1 MYTTK
6 NILDDLSLLGLKEVE
21 NEKQI
26 KYSWKKTLKKVHPDI
41 GGDTLTSQR
50 VNEAYEKLMNFVH
63 THDQKFLEYFNLLI
77 KLVIDSLNNYE
88 LNSYCSDIIIC
99 IDEYLTYGC
108 NPLVGYNTCLNK
120 IHNIYRNL
128 ASDLNILGSFQF
140 NQTLNNFYSSLLNKD
155 IPHDYYSFLEKY
167 KKNKEYASLE
177 NQIIKIIKESLDS
190 SDAKRVIIA
199 EKKIDALFSIDRL
212 IKADLPYFKDMKNK
226 INHRIISMEYE
237 EILDCYL
244 TKRYDNIEFK
254 VNRLIQDIKLSFLFQ
269 GNIYDKLLRARV
281 KAYRYFYINKDISI
295 MMYDDIDD
303 FINGTKD
310 ISILDKIINNDFES
324 KDEYLKVS
332 SLDRKGSVFLLNRKS
347 DVPDIAVL
355 YAGIVKDINND
366 SVYVSG
372 VNYLRSQDANIEK
385 NFFLN
390 NYVSIDEYLSNA
402 KFLGVKLY
410 VASSVIILYTNGLVD
425 ICLSKEMQVFVA
437 PARMVVRSVK
447 ESDEKLAKYQDKEYL
462 KEEVTKYLQER
473 ISKSRMRVGKNGI
486 C

>member
-41 GGDTLTSQR
+41 GGDTLTSQM

-140 NQTLNNFYSSLLNKD
+140 NQTLSNFYSSLLNKD

-177 NQIIKIIKESLDS
+177 NQIIKIIKESLNS

-212 IKADLPYFKDMKNK
+212 IKAGLPYFKDMKNK

-244 TKRYDNIEFK
+244 TKKYDNIEFK
-254 VNRLIQDIKLSFLFQ
+254 VNRLMQDIKLSFLFQ
-269 GNIYDKLLRARV
+269 GSIYDKLLRARV

-303 FINGTKD
+303 FINGKRD

-324 KDEYLKVS
+324 KDEYL
-332 SLDRKGSVFLLNRKS
+332 
-347 DVPDIAVL
+347 
-355 YAGIVKDINND
+355 
-366 SVYVSG
+366 
-372 VNYLRSQDANIEK
+372 
-385 NFFLN
+385 
-390 NYVSIDEYLSNA
+390 SNA

-410 VASSVIILYTNGLVD
+410 IASAVIILYTNGLVD

-462 KEEVTKYLQER
+462 KEKVTKYLQER

>member
-6 NILDDLSLLGLKEVE
+6 NILDDLSLLGLKEVG

-26 KYSWKKTLKKVHPDI
+26 KYVWKKTLKKVHPDV

-50 VNEAYEKLMNFVH
+50 VNEAYDKLMNFIH
-63 THDQKFLEYFNLLI
+63 AHDQEFLEYFNLLI
-77 KLVIDSLNNYE
+77 KLIIDSLNNYE
-88 LNSYCSDIIIC
+88 LNSYCSDIIMC

-108 NPLVGYNTCLNK
+108 DPLVGYNTCLNK

-128 ASDLNILGSFQF
+128 ANNLNIKGSFNY
-140 NQTLNNFYSSLLNKD
+140 NQTLGNFYSSLLNKD
-155 IPHDYYSFLEKY
+155 IPYDYYPFLEKY

-177 NQIIKIIKESLDS
+177 NQIMEIIKESLNS

-212 IKADLPYFKDMKNK
+212 IKNDLPYFKEMKNK

-237 EILDCYL
+237 EILTCYK

-254 VNRLIQDIKLSFLFQ
+254 VNRLIQDIKLSYYFQ
-269 GNIYDKLLRARV
+269 GSIYDKLLRARD

-303 FINGTKD
+303 FINGKRD
-310 ISILDKIINNDFES
+310 ISILDKIINKDFKS
-324 KDEYLKVS
+324 KDEYLKSV
-332 SLDRKGSVFLLNRKS
+332 SLDRKGNVFILNRKS

-355 YAGIVKDINND
+355 YAGIVKDINDD

-372 VNYLRSQDANIEK
+372 VNYLRSQDVSIEK
-385 NFFLN
+385 DFFLN

-402 KFLGVKLY
+402 KSLGVKLY
-410 VASSVIILYTNGLVD
+410 VASPVIILYTNGLVD
-425 ICLSKEMQVFVA
+425 ICLSKDKEVFVA
-437 PARMVVRSVK
+437 PARMVVRSIK
-447 ESDEKLAKYQDKEYL
+447 ESDEELTKYQDKEYL
-462 KEEVTKYLQER
+462 KEEVTKYLQGR
-473 ISKSRMRVGKNGI
+473 ISKSRVRGRK
-486 C
+486 

>member
-6 NILDDLSLLGLKEVE
+6 NILDDLSLLGLKEVG

-63 THDQKFLEYFNLLI
+63 THDQSFLEYFNLLI

-128 ASDLNILGSFQF
+128 ASNLNIKGSFNY
-140 NQTLNNFYSSLLNKD
+140 NQTLNDFYSSLLNKD
-155 IPHDYYSFLEKY
+155 IPVDYYSFLEKY
-167 KKNKEYASLE
+167 KNYEEYNTLE
-177 NQIIKIIKESLDS
+177 SQIIGIIKESLYNN
-190 SDAKRVIIA
+190 DAKKLINV

-212 IKADLPYFKDMKNK
+212 INAYLPYFKDMKNK
-226 INHRIISMEYE
+226 IHHRIISMEYE
-237 EILDCYL
+237 EILACYL

-254 VNRLIQDIKLSFLFQ
+254 VNRLIQDIKLSYAFQ
-269 GNIYDKLLRARV
+269 GSIYDKLLCARD

-303 FINGTKD
+303 FINGKSD
-310 ISILDKIINNDFES
+310 ISILDKIINNDFKS

-332 SLDRKGSVFLLNRKS
+332 SLDKKGSLFILNRKS

-355 YAGIVKDINND
+355 YAGIVNDVSND
-366 SVYVSG
+366 SIYATG
-372 VNYLRSQDANIEK
+372 LNYLRSQDATIEK
-385 NFFLN
+385 DFFLN

-410 VASSVIILYTNGLVD
+410 VASPVIILYTNGLVD
-425 ICLSKEMQVFVA
+425 ICLSKDKEIFVA
-437 PARMVVRSVK
+437 PARMIVRSVK
-447 ESDEKLAKYQDKEYL
+447 ESDEELSKYQDKEFL

-473 ISKSRMRVGKNGI
+473 ICKSRMRVGKNGI

>member
-1 MYTTK
+1 
-6 NILDDLSLLGLKEVE
+6 
-21 NEKQI
+21 
-26 KYSWKKTLKKVHPDI
+26 
-41 GGDTLTSQR
+41 
-50 VNEAYEKLMNFVH
+50 
-63 THDQKFLEYFNLLI
+63 
-77 KLVIDSLNNYE
+77 
-88 LNSYCSDIIIC
+88 
-99 IDEYLTYGC
+99 
-108 NPLVGYNTCLNK
+108 
-120 IHNIYRNL
+120 
-128 ASDLNILGSFQF
+128 
-140 NQTLNNFYSSLLNKD
+140 
-155 IPHDYYSFLEKY
+155 
-167 KKNKEYASLE
+167 
-177 NQIIKIIKESLDS
+177 
-190 SDAKRVIIA
+190 
-199 EKKIDALFSIDRL
+199 
-212 IKADLPYFKDMKNK
+212 
-226 INHRIISMEYE
+226 
-237 EILDCYL
+237 
-244 TKRYDNIEFK
+244 
-254 VNRLIQDIKLSFLFQ
+254 
-269 GNIYDKLLRARV
+269 
-281 KAYRYFYINKDISI
+281 

-303 FINGTKD
+303 FINGKRD
-310 ISILDKIINNDFES
+310 ISILDKIINNDFKS

-372 VNYLRSQDANIEK
+372 VNYLKSQDANIEK

-402 KFLGVKLY
+402 KFLEVKLY
-410 VASSVIILYTNGLVD
+410 VASPVIILYTNGLVD

>member
-41 GGDTLTSQR
+41 GGDTLTSQM

-63 THDQKFLEYFNLLI
+63 THDQRFLEYFNLLI
-77 KLVIDSLNNYE
+77 KLVIDSLNNYK

-140 NQTLNNFYSSLLNKD
+140 NQTLSNFYSSLLNKD

-167 KKNKEYASLE
+167 KKNKDYASLE
-177 NQIIKIIKESLDS
+177 NQIIKIIKESLNS

-212 IKADLPYFKDMKNK
+212 IKANLPYFKDMKNK

-269 GNIYDKLLRARV
+269 GSIYDKLLRARV

-295 MMYDDIDD
+295 
-303 FINGTKD
+303 
-310 ISILDKIINNDFES
+310 
-324 KDEYLKVS
+324 
-332 SLDRKGSVFLLNRKS
+332 
-347 DVPDIAVL
+347 
-355 YAGIVKDINND
+355 
-366 SVYVSG
+366 
-372 VNYLRSQDANIEK
+372 
-385 NFFLN
+385 
-390 NYVSIDEYLSNA
+390 DEYLSNA

-410 VASSVIILYTNGLVD
+410 VASPVIILYTNGLVD

-437 PARMVVRSVK
+437 PARMVARSVK

>member
-6 NILDDLSLLGLKEVE
+6 NILDDLYLLGLKEVE

-77 KLVIDSLNNYE
+77 KLVIDSLNNHE

-140 NQTLNNFYSSLLNKD
+140 NQTLSNFYSSLLNKD

-177 NQIIKIIKESLDS
+177 NQIIRIIKESLDS

-212 IKADLPYFKDMKNK
+212 IKNYLPYFKDMKNK

-237 EILDCYL
+237 EILYCYL

-269 GNIYDKLLRARV
+269 GSIYDKLLRARV
-281 KAYRYFYINKDISI
+281 KAYRYFYIKD
-295 MMYDDIDD
+295 
-303 FINGTKD
+303 
-310 ISILDKIINNDFES
+310 
-324 KDEYLKVS
+324 
-332 SLDRKGSVFLLNRKS
+332 
-347 DVPDIAVL
+347 A
-355 YAGIVKDINND
+355 
-366 SVYVSG
+366 
-372 VNYLRSQDANIEK
+372 
-385 NFFLN
+385 FF
-390 NYVSIDEYLSNA
+390 YI
-402 KFLGVKLY
+402 
-410 VASSVIILYTNGLVD
+410 
-425 ICLSKEMQVFVA
+425 Q
-437 PARMVVRSVK
+437 
-447 ESDEKLAKYQDKEYL
+447 
-462 KEEVTKYLQER
+462 
-473 ISKSRMRVGKNGI
+473 
-486 C
+486 

>member
-50 VNEAYEKLMNFVH
+50 VNEAYEKLINFVH

-77 KLVIDSLNNYE
+77 KLVIDSLNNYK

-128 ASDLNILGSFQF
+128 ASDLNIFGSFQF
-140 NQTLNNFYSSLLNKD
+140 NQTLSNFYSSLLNKD

-167 KKNKEYASLE
+167 KKNEEYASLE
-177 NQIIKIIKESLDS
+177 NQIIKIIKESLNS

-254 VNRLIQDIKLSFLFQ
+254 VNRLMQDIKLSFLFQ
-269 GNIYDKLLRARV
+269 GSIYDKLLRARV

-310 ISILDKIINNDFES
+310 IYILDKIINNDFKS
-324 KDEYLKVS
+324 K
-332 SLDRKGSVFLLNRKS
+332 
-347 DVPDIAVL
+347 
-355 YAGIVKDINND
+355 
-366 SVYVSG
+366 
-372 VNYLRSQDANIEK
+372 
-385 NFFLN
+385 
-390 NYVSIDEYLSNA
+390 DEYLSNA

-410 VASSVIILYTNGLVD
+410 VASPVIILYTNGLVD